1 MWTPHHGGAH
11 DRVRVDAR
19 RDDTRGGFARAIT
32 LDDLALDP
40 ERVLMLGNER
50 DNLAAAIVDAEE
62 AMAAE
67 RIEERQSA
75 ASNAVGRERR
85 AFWDL
90 AATYEHP
97 ADVPRDVSV
106 GPGAFSWPEPD
117 IVPRTPA
124 QDVFRSDASA
134 AYTYVSA
141 AAAAAAAASDAASDA
156 LACPFCAFETR
167 SGPEYAAHVRAH
179 VHAPAHPPAHP
190 SPSAR
195 AHAPVRAHAPKAAR
209 HATRAPESLPR
220 AGAQASGAQATGA
233 QVLAATQASGAQAG
247 WTDPGADEATHF
259 STSTYAPGQ
268 ALTLVSAARAA
279 SALAARR
286 GKATA
291 GGYGRVAAGAMRTS
305 RPHLG
310 ALRMFDQP
318 RAGSAEEAAAQA
330 QAEAQAEAAFFYGSA
345 APRYDVPSAPAAREG
360 VRNRWGLS
368 KLPGT
373 ARTTRELMRR
383 DAEAQGVDLDA
394 PTGLTTG
401 ALLPLQGP
409 LGFRF
414 PDRAQWHYDTPKY
427 FPARDPVDKLLYEAA
442 AAVAPDV
449 AADVAD
455 FAALRG
461 FDPDRMIEPL
471 DARFEMM
478 RLIERD
484 ATHTRDPYMVPRT
497 GPSVVHPGQNAR
509 PPAWYRAPGT

>member
-1 MWTPHHGGAH
+1 MPVPERA
-11 DRVRVDAR
+11 AR

-32 LDDLALDP
+32 KEDLALDP
-40 ERVLMLGNER
+40 ERVLMQGNER

-85 AFWDL
+85 AFWNL
-90 AATYEHP
+90 GATYEHP

-124 QDVFRSDASA
+124 QDVFRSDASG
-134 AYTYVSA
+134 AYAYAPSEQGIRGADASRSKRSA
-141 AAAAAAAASDAASDA
+141 YAMHAMHATQATQAVDV
-156 LACPFCAFETR
+156 LACPFCAFATQ
-167 SGPEYAAHVRAH
+167 SGPQYAAHVRAH
-179 VHAPAHPPAHP
+179 ARRQPAPARLASDAHAHAQAQAQ
-190 SPSAR
+190 AR
-195 AHAPVRAHAPKAAR
+195 AQARAQP
-209 HATRAPESLPR
+209 PSD
-220 AGAQASGAQATGA
+220 
-233 QVLAATQASGAQAG
+233 V
-247 WTDPGADEATHF
+247 WTDPAADEATHF
-259 STSTYAPGQ
+259 ATSFYTPGH
-268 ALTLVSAARAA
+268 ALKLVSASRAA

-286 GKATA
+286 GKPTA

-305 RPHLG
+305 RPLLG
-310 ALRMFDQP
+310 AERMFDQP
-318 RAGSAEEAAAQA
+318 RTGSAEEAAAQA
-330 QAEAQAEAAFFYGSA
+330 EIEAKAGAARAEAALYYGSA
-345 APRYDVPSAPAAREG
+345 APHYNVPAAPAARQG
-360 VRNRWGLS
+360 AHNRWGVS

-373 ARTTRELMRR
+373 ARTTHELMRR

-394 PTGLTTG
+394 GLPPP
-401 ALLPLQGP
+401 LPLPLQGP

-414 PDRAQWHYDTPKY
+414 PDRAQWHYDTPKF
-427 FPARDPVDKLLYEAA
+427 FPARDPADKLLYEAA

-478 RLIERD
+478 RLIEQD

-497 GPSVVHPGQNAR
+497 GPSVVHPGRNAR
-509 PPAWYRAPGT
+509 PPAWYRSPGT